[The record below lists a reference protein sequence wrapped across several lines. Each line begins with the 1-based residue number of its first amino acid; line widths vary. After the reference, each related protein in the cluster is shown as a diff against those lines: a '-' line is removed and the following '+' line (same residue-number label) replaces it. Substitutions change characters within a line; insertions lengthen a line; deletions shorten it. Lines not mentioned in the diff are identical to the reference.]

1 MSTEIKLEHQG
12 TAKVH
17 MWGGS
22 KIVAQYL
29 VTYRDDEY
37 EVEATVRGLDSGFI
51 ELEFTDVLSNKDNNE
66 NTLSDDGVLEMLND
80 YIQGVL

>member
-12 TAKVH
+12 TAKVF

-29 VTYRDDEY
+29 VTCCGNEY
-37 EVEATVRGLDSGFI
+37 DVEATVRGLDTGFI
-51 ELEFTDVLSNKDNNE
+51 ELEFTDVLSNKSNKEDA
-66 NTLSDDGVLEMLND
+66 LSDDGVLEMLND
-80 YIQGVL
+80 YVQGIL